1 MCVTMTCA
9 SLLSLWLSNWI
20 QITIVYHNVAIQVVY
35 ACWKTT
41 HSVLVS
47 NTAFLLHFR
56 KKDCF
61 THVAQ
66 WLGLAW
72 LSQDPG
78 DTLLYHQN
86 KTEMSKMEGI
96 ANALTDALYRCIPW
110 TSLTISN
117 ISCCCVIINK
127 RGSSYTIQI
136 FSVYWSSVVV

>member
-1 MCVTMTCA
+1 MLA
-9 SLLSLWLSNWI
+9 GRLLI
-20 QITIVYHNVAIQVVY
+20 Q
-35 ACWKTT
+35 
-41 HSVLVS
+41 SLVS

-61 THVAQ
+61 TPVAQ

-86 KTEMSKMEGI
+86 KTKMSKMEGI